1 MVMNKFLISGVLIL
15 NHKGAEGVNTYI
27 YIYIYIYIYT
37 HNTKLLENCYY
48 KIVV

>member
-15 NHKGAEGVNTYI
+15 NHKGAGGVNTYI

-37 HNTKLLENCYY
+37 QY
-48 KIVV
+48 KIVRKLLL